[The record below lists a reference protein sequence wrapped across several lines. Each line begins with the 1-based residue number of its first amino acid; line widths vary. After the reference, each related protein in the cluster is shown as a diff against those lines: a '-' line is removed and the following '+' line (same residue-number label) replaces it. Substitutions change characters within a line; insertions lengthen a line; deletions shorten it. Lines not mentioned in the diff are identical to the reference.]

1 MSDAAAES
9 WQALHQQRCDQPF
22 AVLGWQRLGKQWCYR
37 TWLPGAET
45 VVGLRG
51 ERDASLEFRR
61 IAEGVFESAPLVR
74 RTALTLQVSGPHG
87 SYQSTDPWQFAPPA
101 TVAVTVNNRYRE
113 LGALEQSRSRF
124 GARSRGVR
132 FTLWAPA
139 AQAVCLTGDFCH
151 WQGEQLPM
159 QRLADG
165 FWWLFVPEAKP
176 GQLYK
181 FLITDCH
188 GVRRE
193 KADPQARAMEL
204 APGNAARIV
213 GGSSF
218 RWRDA
223 NWRRQRRH
231 IDARN
236 APMSVY
242 ELHAGSWRRH
252 PDGRWYSYREL
263 ADALVPYLVDL
274 GYSHVEFMPLAEH
287 PFSGSWGYQVVG
299 LFAPTARF
307 GCPED
312 LKYLIDRCHRA
323 GIAVLLDWVP
333 AHFPRDEHGLV
344 RFDGSA
350 LYEHPDPR
358 RGEHPDWGTL
368 IYDYGRA
375 EVCDFL
381 ISNALYWLKEFHFDG
396 LRIDAVASMLYLDY
410 SRGPGQW
417 LPNSRGGNEHDEAIA
432 FFRRFHAVLRAECP
446 DAITIA
452 EESTAWPGVTQP
464 VEQGGLGFDFKW
476 NMGWMHDSLRY
487 LGKEPI
493 HRRYNHG
500 DIRFGLS
507 YAFSEQFVLALSHDE
522 VVHGKGS
529 LLNKCPGDDWQ
540 RFANLR
546 AFYGLQYAHP
556 GKKLLFMGGEF
567 GQRREWNHDAELDW
581 SLLQEPLHQGM
592 QDWLR
597 ALNHHYRQSPALWQ
611 RDRDPCGFEWLEADA
626 DAISVYAFVRWDNAG
641 RAPLIAVMNFT
652 PVVRH
657 GYRLGV
663 PAVHAISAWQ
673 EVLNSDATEFGGSGI
688 GNRVPLQLQPVS
700 AHGRAQSIVLELP
713 PLATIW
719 LQPHAPMQSKAQSQA
734 QSNNHNNDNNDSNKN

>member
-1 MSDAAAES
+1 MTGTAAEA
-9 WQALHQQRCDQPF
+9 WQALQQQRCDQPY
-22 AVLGWQRLGKQWCYR
+22 AALGWQRRGKQWCYR
-37 TWLPGAET
+37 TWLPDADT
-45 VVGLRG
+45 VVGLLG
-51 ERDASLEFRR
+51 EQDVPLAFQR
-61 IAEGVFESAPLVR
+61 IADGVFESAPHVR
-74 RTALTLQVSGPHG
+74 RCGLTLQVSGRHG
-87 SYQSTDPWQFAPPA
+87 SYQRIDLWQFAPPA
-101 TVAVTVNNRYRE
+101 GVAPTVSNRYRE
-113 LGALEQSRSRF
+113 LGAQVQSRSRF
-124 GARSRGVR
+124 GVRARGVR

-139 AQAVCLTGDFCH
+139 AQAVHLTGDFCH
-151 WQGEQLPM
+151 WQDGQLPM

-165 FWWLFVPEAKP
+165 YWWLFVPDAEP

-188 GVRRE
+188 GTRRE
-193 KADPQARAMEL
+193 KSDPQARAMEL
-204 APGNAARIV
+204 APGNASRIV
-213 GGSSF
+213 TSGAF

-223 NWRRQRRH
+223 GWRRRR
-231 IDARN
+231 ARVDV
-236 APMSVY
+236 AAEPMSIY

-263 ADALVPYLVDL
+263 ADALVPYLVAL

-287 PFSGSWGYQVVG
+287 PFTGSWGYQVVG

-307 GCPED
+307 GTPDE

-344 RFDGSA
+344 WFDGNA

-368 IYDYGRA
+368 IYDYGKA

-417 LPNSRGGNEHDEAIA
+417 LPNCRGGNEHDEAIA
-432 FFRRFHAVLRAECP
+432 FFQRLHAVLRAECP
-446 DAITIA
+446 EAITIA
-452 EESTAWPGVTQP
+452 EESTAWPGVTRP

-493 HRRYNHG
+493 HRRYHHD
-500 DIRFGLS
+500 DIRFGLT
-507 YAFSEQFVLALSHDE
+507 YAFSERFVLALSHDE

-529 LLNKCPGDDWQ
+529 LLNKCPGDAWQ
-540 RFANLR
+540 QLATLR
-546 AFYGLQYAHP
+546 AFYGLQFAHP

-567 GQRREWNHDAELDW
+567 GQRREWNHDAELEW
-581 SLLQEPLHQGM
+581 PLLQQTLHNGV
-592 QDWLR
+592 QDWVQ
-597 ALNHHYRQSPALWQ
+597 ALNHSYRQIPALWQ
-611 RDRDPCGFEWLEADA
+611 RDTDPHGFEWLEADA
-626 DAISVYAFVRWDNAG
+626 DAISVYAFVRWDNDG
-641 RAPLIAVMNFT
+641 RAPLIALMNFT

-663 PAVHAISAWQ
+663 PAVHETRAWR
-673 EVLNSDATEFGGSGI
+673 EILNSDTNAYGGSGI
-688 GNRVPLQLQPVS
+688 TNDVPLQVQPVP
-700 AHGRAQSIVLELP
+700 AHGRPQSIVLELP

-719 LQPHAPMQSKAQSQA
+719 LQPQA
-734 QSNNHNNDNNDSNKN
+734 MAHEPTGIAAETGVV

>member
-1 MSDAAAES
+1 MTGTAAEV
-9 WQALHQQRCDQPF
+9 WQALQQQRCDQPY
-22 AVLGWQRLGKQWCYR
+22 AALGWQRHGKQWCYR
-37 TWLPGAET
+37 TWLPDADTVIGLLGEQGAPLT
-45 VVGLRG
+45 
-51 ERDASLEFRR
+51 FQR
-61 IAEGVFESAPLVR
+61 IADGVFESAPHAR
-74 RTALTLQVSGPHG
+74 RCGLTLQVGGRHG
-87 SYQSTDPWQFAPPA
+87 SYQRIDPWQFAPPA
-101 TVAVTVNNRYRE
+101 GVAPTVSNRYRE
-113 LGALEQSRSRF
+113 LGAQVQSRSRF
-124 GARSRGVR
+124 GVRARGVR

-139 AQAVCLTGDFCH
+139 AQAVQLIGDFCH
-151 WQGEQLPM
+151 WQDGQLPM

-165 FWWLFVPEAKP
+165 YWWLFVPDAEP

-188 GVRRE
+188 GTRRE
-193 KADPQARAMEL
+193 KSDPQARAMEL
-204 APGNAARIV
+204 APGNASRIV
-213 GGSSF
+213 TGGAF

-223 NWRRQRRH
+223 GWRRRR
-231 IDARN
+231 ARTDV
-236 APMSVY
+236 AAEPMSIY

-263 ADALVPYLVDL
+263 ADALVPYLVAL

-287 PFSGSWGYQVVG
+287 PFTGSWGYQVVG

-307 GCPED
+307 GTPDE

-333 AHFPRDEHGLV
+333 AHFPRDEHGLI

-368 IYDYGRA
+368 IYDYGKA

-417 LPNSRGGNEHDEAIA
+417 LPNARGGNEHDEAIA
-432 FFRRFHAVLRAECP
+432 FFRRLHAVLRAECP
-446 DAITIA
+446 EAITIA
-452 EESTAWPGVTQP
+452 EESTAWPGVTRP

-493 HRRYNHG
+493 HRRYHHD

-507 YAFSEQFVLALSHDE
+507 YAFSERFVLALSHDE
-522 VVHGKGS
+522 VVHGKAS
-529 LLNKCPGDDWQ
+529 LLNKCPGDAWQ
-540 RFANLR
+540 QFATLR
-546 AFYGLQYAHP
+546 AFYGLQFAHP

-567 GQRREWNHDAELDW
+567 GQHREWNHDAELEW
-581 SLLQEPLHQGM
+581 PLLQQTLHNGVQG
-592 QDWLR
+592 WVR
-597 ALNHHYRQSPALWQ
+597 ALNQSYRQIPALWQ
-611 RDRDPCGFEWLEADA
+611 RDTDPHGFEWLEADA
-626 DAISVYAFVRWDNAG
+626 DAISVYAFVRWDNDG
-641 RAPLIAVMNFT
+641 RAPLIALMNFT

-663 PAVHAISAWQ
+663 PAVHETRAWR
-673 EVLNSDATEFGGSGI
+673 EILNSDANAYGGSGI
-688 GNRVPLQLQPVS
+688 TNDVPLQVQGVP

-719 LQPHAPMQSKAQSQA
+719 LQPEAMAHEPTGIAAETGVV
-734 QSNNHNNDNNDSNKN
+734 